1 MLHRLRALPRPLPR
15 TRQRHPT
22 PPQIRLMDEPDLPEL
37 HESILDDDTVRDLVR
52 DVSSLT
58 KILEVI
64 PKGGSEDYV
73 AKNGKLNSVDIELG
87 RDLLLARQIRGLQIR
102 YEHQGSQWWD
112 TLIALPDGFK
122 IVRIEHNFEQQ
133 EI

>member
-1 MLHRLRALPRPLPR
+1 
-15 TRQRHPT
+15 
-22 PPQIRLMDEPDLPEL
+22 MDEPDLPEL